1 MCTVFLGFVMKVWA
15 KRRREGGA
23 VLGAPAPVVE
33 GAMLLELLVVEVT
46 LEGNRRPS
54 KVARLQTI
62 GAPRIL
68 AQLARPKLVRTHGW
82 NLVLSG
88 IEATRD
94 ESGHAREVAQTWVCK
109 LFVPEHAVGFRIKEL
124 YRSGVA
130 LPKKLAR
137 ESSGSRGL
145 LAVADDYSNVLQRHT
160 TCAELRRHQISTFPE
175 GRLIDCHIEWMSEES
190 FELGGLQLREAF
202 ESRPEQLERGGWL
215 IDIDLKEREL
225 SKSEARMLR

>member
-1 MCTVFLGFVMKVWA
+1 MKVWA

-23 VLGAPAPVVE
+23 ALGAPAPVVE

-68 AQLARPKLVRTHGW
+68 AQLARPKLVRAQGW

-202 ESRPEQLERGGWL
+202 ESRPEQLERGGWM
-215 IDIDLKEREL
+215 IDIDFKEREL
-225 SKSEARMLR
+225 SKSEARILR

>member
-1 MCTVFLGFVMKVWA
+1 MKVSA
-15 KRRREGGA
+15 SRRREDGA
-23 VLGAPAPVVE
+23 ALSAPVSAVE
-33 GAMLLELLVVEVT
+33 GAMLLELQVVDVT

-54 KVARLQTI
+54 KVARLQMI

-68 AQLARPKLVRTHGW
+68 AQLVRPKLVRIQGW
-82 NLVLSG
+82 TIVLSG

-109 LFVPEHAVGFRIKEL
+109 LHVPGNAVGFRVREL

-130 LPKKLAR
+130 LPKRLVR
-137 ESSGSRGL
+137 DSGGSRGL
-145 LAVADDYSNVLQRHT
+145 LALADDYSTVLQRHA
-160 TCAELRRHQISTFPE
+160 TCAELRGHQISTFPE
-175 GRLIDCHIEWMSEES
+175 GCLIDCHIEWMSEES
-190 FELGGLQLREAF
+190 FELGGLQLRGSF

-225 SKSEARMLR
+225 SKSDARMLR

>member
-1 MCTVFLGFVMKVWA
+1 MKVWA
-15 KRRREGGA
+15 KRRREDGA
-23 VLGAPAPVVE
+23 VLGIPVPVVE
-33 GAMLLELLVVEVT
+33 GAMLLELVVVEVT

-62 GAPRIL
+62 GTPRIL
-68 AQLARPKLVRTHGW
+68 AQLARPKLVRAQGW
-82 NLVLSG
+82 TLVLSG

-109 LFVPEHAVGFRIKEL
+109 LFVPEKAVGFRVKEL

-145 LAVADDYSNVLQRHT
+145 LAVADDYSNVLQRHA
-160 TCAELRRHQISTFPE
+160 TCAELRSHQISTFPK

-190 FELGGLQLREAF
+190 FELGGLLLREAF